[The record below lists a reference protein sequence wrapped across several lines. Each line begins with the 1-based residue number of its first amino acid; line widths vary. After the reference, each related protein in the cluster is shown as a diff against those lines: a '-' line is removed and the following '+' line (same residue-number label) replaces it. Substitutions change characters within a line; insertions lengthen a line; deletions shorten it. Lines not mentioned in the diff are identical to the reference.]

1 MDLKIVMFEPGS
13 GPSDERTG
21 QTKGVPKMTAG
32 RAALAGL
39 MDRYTRALLDPF
51 VTLLDVH
58 RLLYFMQASG
68 EPLGLRYGKAAY
80 GPYAENLRHVLNEI
94 GGQFISGYADD
105 GDAPGKQLEL
115 VVGAVRDAGLFLRDH
130 PETRA
135 RFDRVAEL
143 VEGFE
148 SSFGLELL
156 ATVHWVAAEN
166 PMATTADVIAGT
178 YAWDERKRQFSEG
191 QIRLALDVLRE
202 KGWLAGYPAERS

>member
-1 MDLKIVMFEPGS
+1 
-13 GPSDERTG
+13 
-21 QTKGVPKMTAG
+21 MTAG

-39 MDRYTRALLDPF
+39 MDRYLRALLDPF
-51 VTLLDVH
+51 VTLLEVH
-58 RLLYFMQASG
+58 KLLYFMQASG
-68 EPLGLRYGKAAY
+68 EPLGLRYQKAPY

-94 GGQFISGYADD
+94 EGQFISGYADG

-115 VVGAVRDAGLFLRDH
+115 VPGAVGDATSFLKDH

-135 RFDRVAEL
+135 RFDRVADL

-166 PMATTADVIAGT
+166 PTATPEDAVAGT
-178 YAWDERKRQFSEG
+178 YAWDERKRQFSER

-202 KGWLAGYPAERS
+202 KGWLAGYPAVSS

>member
-1 MDLKIVMFEPGS
+1 MFEPGG
-13 GPSDERTG
+13 GPSDGRIN
-21 QTKGVPKMTAG
+21 QTKGVPRMTAG

-39 MDRYTRALLDPF
+39 MDRYTGALLDPF

-58 RLLYFMQASG
+58 KLLYFMQESG
-68 EPLGLRYGKAAY
+68 EPLRLRYQKAAY

-94 GGQFISGYADD
+94 GGQFICGYAAG

-115 VVGAVRDAGLFLRDH
+115 VPGAVGDAELFLKDH

-135 RFDRVAEL
+135 RFNKVADL

-166 PMATTADVIAGT
+166 PTASTEDVIAGT
-178 YAWDERKRQFSEG
+178 YAWDERKRQFSER
-191 QIRLALDVLRE
+191 QIRLALDVLKE
-202 KGWLAGYPAERS
+202 KGWLAGYPAAS

>member
-1 MDLKIVMFEPGS
+1 MDLEIVMFEPG
-13 GPSDERTG
+13 GRPSDERTG

-32 RAALAGL
+32 QAALAGL

-51 VTLLDVH
+51 VTLQDVH

-68 EPLGLRYGKAAY
+68 EPLGLRYRKAAY
-80 GPYAENLRHVLNEI
+80 GPYAENLRHVLNET
-94 GGQFISGYADD
+94 GGLFISGYAD
-105 GDAPGKQLEL
+105 GGSSPGKQVEL
-115 VVGAVRDAGLFLRDH
+115 VAGAVGDAELFLKDH

-156 ATVHWVAAEN
+156 ATVHRVAAED
-166 PMATTADVIAGT
+166 PTASTEDVVAGT

-191 QIRLALDVLRE
+191 QIRLALGVLRE
-202 KGWLAGYPAERS
+202 KGWLAGYPAAIS

>member
-1 MDLKIVMFEPGS
+1 MFEPGG
-13 GPSDERTG
+13 GPSDERISPI
-21 QTKGVPKMTAG
+21 KDVPKMTAG

-51 VTLLDVH
+51 VTLQDVH

-68 EPLGLRYGKAAY
+68 EPLGLRYRKAAH

-94 GGQFISGYADD
+94 GGLFISGYAD
-105 GDAPGKQLEL
+105 GGSSPGKQVEL
-115 VVGAVRDAGLFLRDH
+115 VAGAVEDAALFLRDH

-156 ATVHWVAAEN
+156 ATVHRVAAEN
-166 PMATTADVIAGT
+166 PTASTEDVVAGT
-178 YAWDERKRQFSEG
+178 YARDERKRQFSEG
-191 QIRLALDVLRE
+191 QIRLARDVLRE
-202 KGWLAGYPAERS
+202 KGWLAGCPAAGSCTSHIS

>member
-1 MDLKIVMFEPGS
+1 MFEPGG

-32 RAALAGL
+32 QAALTGL

-51 VTLLDVH
+51 VTLQDMH
-58 RLLYFMQASG
+58 RLLYFMQESG
-68 EPLGLRYGKAAY
+68 EPLGLRYRKAAH
-80 GPYAENLRHVLNEI
+80 GLYAENLRQVLNET
-94 GGQFISGYADD
+94 GGHFISGYAD
-105 GDAPGKQLEL
+105 GGSSSGKQLEL
-115 VVGAVRDAGLFLRDH
+115 VPGAVGDAELFLEDH

-156 ATVHWVAAEN
+156 ATVHWVAAES
-166 PMATTADVIAGT
+166 PTATPEDVVAGT

-202 KGWLAGYPAERS
+202 KGWLAGFPAERS

>member
-1 MDLKIVMFEPGS
+1 MFDPSG
-13 GPSDERTG
+13 GPSDERTS
-21 QTKGVPKMTAG
+21 QTEGVPKMTAG

-51 VTLLDVH
+51 VTLQDVH
-58 RLLYFMQASG
+58 TLLYFMQESG
-68 EPLGLRYGKAAY
+68 EPLGLRYRKASY

-94 GGQFISGYADD
+94 EGHFLSGYADG
-105 GDAPGKQLEL
+105 GDSPGKQLEL
-115 VVGAVRDAGLFLRDH
+115 VPGAVGDAELFLRDH

-135 RFDRVAEL
+135 RFDRVADL

-156 ATVHWVAAEN
+156 ATVHWVVAES
-166 PMATTADVIAGT
+166 PTATTEEVVAGT

-202 KGWLAGYPAERS
+202 KGWLAGFPAASS

>member
-1 MDLKIVMFEPGS
+1 
-13 GPSDERTG
+13 
-21 QTKGVPKMTAG
+21 MTAG

-51 VTLLDVH
+51 ATLLEVH
-58 RLLYFMQASG
+58 KLLYFMQASG
-68 EPLGLRYGKAAY
+68 EPLGLRYRKAAF

-94 GGQFISGYADD
+94 EGQFICGYAE
-105 GDAPGKQLEL
+105 GGSSPGKQLEL
-115 VVGAVRDAGLFLRDH
+115 VAGAVGDAELFLKDH
-130 PETRA
+130 PETGA

-166 PMATTADVIAGT
+166 RTATTEDAVAGA
-178 YAWDERKRQFSEG
+178 YAWNERKRQFSER